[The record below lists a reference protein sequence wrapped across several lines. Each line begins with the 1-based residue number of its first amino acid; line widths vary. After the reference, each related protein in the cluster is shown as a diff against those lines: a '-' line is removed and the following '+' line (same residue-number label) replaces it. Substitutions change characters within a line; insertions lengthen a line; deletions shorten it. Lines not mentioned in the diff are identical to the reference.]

1 VYPRALGFRELV
13 RVFSNTAI
21 SLDGRIATTAR
32 DHVQVGSDTDRRR
45 MSHLRAQAD
54 AVLVGG
60 QTFRSWPH
68 PLVELSEDRVERSR
82 PIINAVLTRTGIGHP
97 PLGEWSNAELLVL
110 ASEEA
115 EVEGLGEIEHITRS
129 DPSPGWALDVLAAR
143 GCKSV
148 LVEGGGDL
156 IFQLL
161 EQGRLDELFI
171 TLCPRIIG
179 GVGAP
184 SLADG
189 VGFDAAHTQG
199 LELLK
204 SEVLGDEIYLH
215 YRTRSG
221 R

>member
-1 VYPRALGFRELV
+1 V

-21 SLDGRIATTAR
+21 SLDGRIGTFAR
-32 DHVQVGSDTDRRR
+32 DHVQVGSEEDRRR

-60 QTFRSWPH
+60 QTFRSWPR
-68 PLVELSEDRVERSR
+68 PLVERPEHGQDRSR
-82 PIINAVLTRTGIGHP
+82 PLVNAVLTRSGLGPVDTRLWTG
-97 PLGEWSNAELLVL
+97 AELVVL
-110 ASEEA
+110 AGEA
-115 EVEGLGEIEHITRS
+115 AALDGMTGDMAEILRHP

-143 GCKSV
+143 GCTTV

-161 EQGRLDELFI
+161 AADQLDELYVTI
-171 TLCPRIIG
+171 CPRLIG

-189 VGFDAAHTQG
+189 VGFGAAEIRDLQ
-199 LELLK
+199 LLDMER
-204 SEVLGDEIYLH
+204 SGDELFLH
-215 YRTRSG
+215 YSARR
-221 R
+221 